1 MPNVPNIVRERLKA
15 AALPIDHPDAN
26 VLTAFS
32 ERSLPAG
39 ERGVVLDHIA
49 RCGECRE
56 ILAFSLPQAEEV
68 QLLATPS
75 RSAGARGWLTWPSLR
90 WGFVAAGVLLIGS
103 LGVVKYHRYQTLA
116 PSTAAT
122 PSIHNEVA
130 KNEALPSP
138 PVPSASIPAEAPVE
152 HRDKSQSNR
161 RTALDS
167 AGASSAN
174 SIAAESKDDLKTEPQ
189 RVAPVHAPQGSSG
202 IGGAMGGPISRSGP
216 AVTLNQQQQQNQFHG
231 SVITQ
236 PPATDL
242 FKQRANTVPSPSAP
256 LPSSAEMVEVQSEST
271 QVNADKTLDL
281 PVQKGFVPDRASVNY
296 SESAV
301 GKAKLPVAEQTA
313 SAAPAVNGLNPLP
326 LQTQPSLLRS
336 YTAPLPRWTIS
347 ANGGLQRSY
356 DSGKTWQNVD
366 VHSSP
371 TSSADSLALV
381 VGNVSADSKSD
392 KDSDVKSMKR
402 MAANS
407 VTPTIFRAVAANG
420 ADVWAG
426 GSSGALYHS
435 LDAGLHW
442 TRVTPSSSSAA
453 LTGDIVALEFSDAQH
468 GKIATSSGE
477 TWITP
482 DDGQSW
488 QKQ

>member
-56 ILAFSLPQAEEV
+56 ILALSLPQAEEV

-75 RSAGARGWLTWPSLR
+75 RSVGPRGWLTWPSLR

-189 RVAPVHAPQGSSG
+189 RVAIMPLA
-202 IGGAMGGPISRSGP
+202 
-216 AVTLNQQQQQNQFHG
+216 
-231 SVITQ
+231 
-236 PPATDL
+236 
-242 FKQRANTVPSPSAP
+242 KQRTAPTVPAPAPVPTSP
-256 LPSSAEMVEVQSEST
+256 EMVEVQSESA

-281 PVQKGFVPDRASVNY
+281 PVQKGSVPDRASANY

-366 VHSSP
+366 VNSSP

-381 VGNVSADSKSD
+381 AGNVSADSKSD

-402 MAANS
+402 MPANS

-442 TRVTPSSSSAA
+442 TRVRPSSSSVA
-453 LTGDIVALEFSDAQH
+453 LTGDIVALEFSGTQH